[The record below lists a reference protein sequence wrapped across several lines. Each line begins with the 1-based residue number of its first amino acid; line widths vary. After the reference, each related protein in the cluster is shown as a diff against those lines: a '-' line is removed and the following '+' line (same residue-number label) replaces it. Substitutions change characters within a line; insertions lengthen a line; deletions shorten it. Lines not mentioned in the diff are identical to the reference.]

1 MRILPHFWC
10 CCYTHSSIPINNKN
24 LVVTMDPIPA
34 TEIPVTVGAAMGDK
48 TSGLSWLSNTGIVK
62 LNLMLILF
70 QISSYATGYDGS
82 MMNGLQSLDTWK
94 EFFNYPDA
102 SELGL

>member
-1 MRILPHFWC
+1 MSEPK
-10 CCYTHSSIPINNKN
+10 S
-24 LVVTMDPIPA
+24 
-34 TEIPVTVGAAMGDK
+34 EGAATVAAAIDSYTRGMSWRSNG
-48 TSGLSWLSNTGIVK
+48 GLIK
-62 LNLMLILF
+62 LNLMLLLF

-94 EFFNYPDA
+94 ATFNNPDA